1 MIHLITLT
9 QLRAPAASLRRVLPL
24 LWASTPTWTVISA
37 LLILAEVAFSLTALY
52 LTKRLIDVIAGA
64 ADGSPGDGQ
73 ALLVAVLL
81 VGAFTLAHLAA
92 RAFATLAD
100 EIQGQIV
107 ADHVDHR
114 IHAKAVAADLA
125 FYESPRYFDTLQ
137 RARQA
142 GNTRPA
148 RVIGNLLQLTK
159 NAVMLLAIGGL
170 ITAIHW
176 LLPPVLLLAVA
187 PGLLARLHFT
197 RVLYEWQRRR
207 TQLERQAAYIDW
219 LMTSDI
225 HAKELRLNQLG
236 DHLRGQYAALRARI
250 RRERLRISQ
259 RRTLTELVM
268 SVTGT
273 LAFFASLAYLAL
285 EAAHGRT
292 TVGNLVLFLLV
303 FQRAQG
309 LVQALLANVSQFYED
324 HLYLG
329 QLFEFLDIQPVIAD
343 PPAPA
348 PVPRPMTQG
357 LRLEQVSFR
366 YPNAPDWALRDLSLR
381 IAPGQIVALVGANGS
396 GKTSLIKV
404 LCRLYD
410 PSAGRITLDG
420 ADVRRFR
427 VDDYRRVFSV
437 IFQDYAHYA
446 MTVRDNIRFGA
457 IQLPADAPAIERAA
471 VNSGADPFIRQLR
484 HGYET
489 RLSKMFDDGQELSIG
504 QWQKIALARA
514 FLHQSQVVVLD
525 EPTSALD
532 ANAEFELFQNFRER
546 IGPRAAVV
554 ISHRLSTV
562 RLADYIY
569 VLDQGRIV
577 EHGTHDALI
586 SQNGVYQRLFERQAL
601 HYR

>member
-1 MIHLITLT
+1 MIALT
-9 QLRAPAASLRRVLPL
+9 KLLAPAASLRRVLPL
-24 LWASTPTWTVISA
+24 LWASTPQWTVTSA
-37 LLILAEVAFSLTALY
+37 GLILAEVAFSLAVLY
-52 LTKRLIDVIAGA
+52 LTKRLVDVVTGASSAGNP
-64 ADGSPGDGQ
+64 SGDLA
-73 ALLVAVLL
+73 ALLLYVALA
-81 VGAFTLAHLAA
+81 GGFTLAHLAT
-92 RAFATLAD
+92 RAAATLAD

-107 ADHVDHR
+107 ADHVDNR
-114 IHAKAVAADLA
+114 IHTAAVAADLG
-125 FYESPRYFDTLQ
+125 FYESPRYFDTLL

-148 RVIGNLLQLTK
+148 RVIGNLLQLAK

-170 ITAIHW
+170 ILSIHW
-176 LLPPVLLLAVA
+176 LLLPVLLLAVI
-187 PGLLARLHFT
+187 PGLLARLYFT

-207 TQLERQAAYIDW
+207 TQLERQAAYVDW
-219 LMTSDI
+219 LMTSDF

-236 DHLRGQYAALRARI
+236 DYLRELYATLRALI

-259 RRTLTELVM
+259 RRSLTELVM
-268 SVTGT
+268 AVAGT

-285 EAAHGRT
+285 QAAEGRT
-292 TVGNLVLFLLV
+292 TVGDLVLFLMV

-309 LVQALLANVSQFYED
+309 LVQALLGNVSQFYED
-324 HLYLG
+324 HLYIG
-329 QLFEFLDIQPVIAD
+329 QLFEFLDIRPVIAD
-343 PPAPA
+343 PVHPAPI
-348 PVPRPMTQG
+348 PRPMTQG
-357 LRLEQVSFR
+357 LRLDGVGFQ
-366 YPNAPDWALRDLSLR
+366 YPNAPDWALRDISLR
-381 IAPGQIVALVGANGS
+381 VAPGQIVALVGANGS

-410 PSAGRITLDG
+410 PGEGHIALDG
-420 ADVRRFR
+420 IDVRQFK

-446 MTVRDNIRFGA
+446 MTVRDNIRFGD
-457 IQLPADAPAIERAA
+457 IRLPADAPGIEQAA
-471 VNSGADPFIRQLR
+471 ANAGADAFIRQLR

-489 RLSKMFDDGQELSIG
+489 RLSKMFDDGQDLSIG

-546 IGPRAAVV
+546 IGHRAAVV

-569 VLDQGRIV
+569 VLDGGRIV

-586 SQNGVYQRLFERQAL
+586 GQNGVYQRLFERQAFY
-601 HYR
+601 YR

>member
-1 MIHLITLT
+1 MIALT
-9 QLRAPAASLRRVLPL
+9 KILAPAASLRRVLPL
-24 LWASTPTWTVISA
+24 LWASTPAWTVISA
-37 LLILAEVAFSLTALY
+37 LLILAEVACSLTALY
-52 LTKRLIDVIAGA
+52 LTKRLIDLITGA
-64 ADGSPGDGQ
+64 ADGPPADGQ
-73 ALLVAVLL
+73 ALLLAVLL
-81 VGAFTLAHLAA
+81 VGAFTLAHLVA

-148 RVIGNLLQLTK
+148 RVIGNLLQLAK
-159 NAVMLLAIGGL
+159 NTVMLLAIGGL
-170 ITAIHW
+170 IAAIHW
-176 LLPPVLLLAVA
+176 LLLPVLLLAVI
-187 PGLLARLHFT
+187 PGLLVRLYFT

-219 LMTSDI
+219 LMTSDF

-236 DHLRGQYAALRARI
+236 DHLRGQYAALRALI

-259 RRTLTELVM
+259 RRTLSELAM
-268 SVTGT
+268 GIAGT

-285 EAAHGRT
+285 EAAQGRI
-292 TVGNLVLFLLV
+292 TVGALVLFLLV

-309 LVQALLANVSQFYED
+309 LVQALLGNVSQFYED

-329 QLFEFLDIQPVIAD
+329 QLFEFLDIRPVIAD
-343 PPAPA
+343 PPTPA
-348 PVPRPMTQG
+348 PIPRPMTQG
-357 LRLEQVSFR
+357 LRLERVSFQ
-366 YPNAPDWALRDLSLR
+366 YPGADAPALRDISLSV
-381 IAPGQIVALVGANGS
+381 APGQIVALVGANGS

-446 MTVRDNIRFGA
+446 MTVRDNIRFGD

-489 RLSKMFDDGQELSIG
+489 RLSKMFDDGQDLSIG

-514 FLHQSQVVVLD
+514 FLHRSQVVVLD

-546 IGPRAAVV
+546 IGQRAAVV

-586 SQNGVYQRLFERQAL
+586 GQDGVYKRLFERQAF

>member
-1 MIHLITLT
+1 MMFPADKLL
-9 QLRAPAASLRRVLPL
+9 APLHSLRRVLPL
-24 LWASTPTWTVISA
+24 LWVSTPTWTIISA
-37 LLILAEVAFSLTALY
+37 LLILAEVAFSLAALY
-52 LTKRLIDVIAGA
+52 LTKHLIDALTGA
-64 ADGSPGDGQ
+64 DPTGDIQ
-73 ALLVAVLL
+73 ALLLAVIL
-81 VGAFTLAHLAA
+81 VGAFTLAHLAT

-107 ADHVDHR
+107 ADHMDNR

-176 LLPPVLLLAVA
+176 LLLPVLLLAVI
-187 PGLLARLHFT
+187 PGLLVRLYFT

-219 LMTSDI
+219 LMTSDF

-236 DHLRGQYAALRARI
+236 DHLREQYTALRALI

-268 SVTGT
+268 SATGT
-273 LAFFASLAYLAL
+273 LAFFASLAYLVL
-285 EAAHGRT
+285 EAAQGRT

-343 PPAPA
+343 PATPAPI
-348 PVPRPMTQG
+348 PRPMAQG
-357 LRLEQVSFR
+357 IRLEQVSFQ
-366 YPNAPDWALRDLSLR
+366 YPGAPDWALRDLSLR
-381 IAPGQIVALVGANGS
+381 IAPGQVVALVGANGS

-410 PSAGRITLDG
+410 PSEGRITLDG
-420 ADVRRFR
+420 ADVRQFR

-446 MTVRDNIRFGA
+446 MTVRDNIRFGD
-457 IQLPADAPAIERAA
+457 IRLPADAPAIERAA
-471 VNSGADPFIRQLR
+471 VNAGADTFIRQLR

-489 RLSKMFDDGQELSIG
+489 RLSKMFDDGQDLSIG

-546 IGPRAAVV
+546 IGHRAAVV

-586 SQNGVYQRLFERQAL
+586 SQNGVYQRLFERQAF

>member
-1 MIHLITLT
+1 MIALNRI
-9 QLRAPAASLRRVLPL
+9 RAASVSLRRVLPL
-24 LWASTPTWTVISA
+24 LWASAPGWTVVSA
-37 LLILAEVAFSLTALY
+37 LLILAEVAFSLAALY
-52 LTKRLIDVIAGA
+52 LTKRLIDLITGA
-64 ADGSPGDGQ
+64 ADVAPADAQ
-73 ALLVAVLL
+73 ALLLAVLL
-81 VGAFTLAHLAA
+81 VGAFTLAHLTA

-107 ADHVDHR
+107 ADHVDSR

-159 NAVMLLAIGGL
+159 NAAMLLAIGGL

-176 LLPPVLLLAVA
+176 LLLPVLLLAVI
-187 PGLLARLHFT
+187 PGLLVRLYFT

-207 TQLERQAAYIDW
+207 TQLERQASYIDW
-219 LMTSDI
+219 LMTADF

-236 DHLRGQYAALRARI
+236 DHLRAQYTALRALI

-259 RRTLTELVM
+259 RRTLSELVM
-268 SVTGT
+268 GIAGT

-285 EAAHGRT
+285 EAAQGRT
-292 TVGNLVLFLLV
+292 TVGDLVLFLLV

-343 PPAPA
+343 PATPAPI
-348 PVPRPMTQG
+348 PSPMARG
-357 LRLEQVSFR
+357 LRLEQVGFR
-366 YPNAPDWALRDLSLR
+366 YPGAPDWALRDISLQ

-410 PSAGRITLDG
+410 PGEGRITLDG
-420 ADVRRFR
+420 DDVRGFR

-446 MTVRDNIRFGA
+446 MTVRDNIRFGD
-457 IQLPADAPAIERAA
+457 IRLPADAPAIEQAA
-471 VNSGADPFIRQLR
+471 VSSGADPFIRQLR

-489 RLSKMFDDGQELSIG
+489 RLSKMFDDGQDLSIG

-514 FLHQSQVVVLD
+514 FLHRSQVVVLD
-525 EPTSALD
+525 EPTSAMD

-546 IGPRAAVV
+546 IGQRAAVV

-577 EHGTHDALI
+577 EHGTHDGLI
-586 SQNGVYQRLFERQAL
+586 GQNGVYQRLFERQAF